1 MSCSYA
7 DGLSEYHDKGK
18 LGLPETFDGPDVV
31 ETKVSQLA
39 SWVASAR
46 HVVVYT
52 GAGIS
57 TSAGIPDF
65 RGPKGVWTLEKK
77 GEKPSMNVSWDDAR
91 PTLTHMAIA
100 KLVQAEKVKFVVS
113 QNIDGLHLRSGVG
126 RTSIAELH
134 GNMFVDQCDMCRRM
148 FVRDSPA
155 PTVGQKFVGG
165 DCPATKSNGR
175 NCRGKLRDFV
185 LDWEAELPQE
195 DLDMSDTHSME
206 ADLSIVMGSTL
217 QIIPAG
223 NMPTYGK
230 KYQPNGKLVIC
241 NLQPTKQDKKAD
253 LCIHTYVDDV
263 MRMLMKRLGLEI
275 PEYDPVFDPVKQV
288 RKKIFPNGMFL
299 DWTQDAELAGDLM
312 KIGEKLHEEHLAL
325 KREERKRKNLLKEE
339 EAVVKTK
346 KMQKRAEVEA
356 LEVKEESDDDK
367 DDVPL
372 AMRLGM
378 KNGKNKNGQK
388 LLKSEV
394 KQSSNGSANGSLK
407 NGALQNHERPS
418 CDAEEIEMK
427 GKSEETE
434 EEAFT
439 DEHDKSEGTG
449 DEGEEGVASEEPS
462 VPAL

>member
-1 MSCSYA
+1 M
-7 DGLSEYHDKGK
+7 
-18 LGLPETFDGPDVV
+18 
-31 ETKVSQLA
+31 
-39 SWVASAR
+39 
-46 HVVVYT
+46 
-52 GAGIS
+52 
-57 TSAGIPDF
+57 
-65 RGPKGVWTLEKK
+65 
-77 GEKPSMNVSWDDAR
+77 
-91 PTLTHMAIA
+91 
-100 KLVQAEKVKFVVS
+100 
-113 QNIDGLHLRSGVG
+113 
-126 RTSIAELH
+126 
-134 GNMFVDQCDMCRRM
+134 
-148 FVRDSPA
+148 
-155 PTVGQKFVGG
+155 
-165 DCPATKSNGR
+165 
-175 NCRGKLRDFV
+175 
-185 LDWEAELPQE
+185 
-195 DLDMSDTHSME
+195 
-206 ADLSIVMGSTL
+206 
-217 QIIPAG
+217 
-223 NMPTYGK
+223 
-230 KYQPNGKLVIC
+230 
-241 NLQPTKQDKKAD
+241 
-253 LCIHTYVDDV
+253 
-263 MRMLMKRLGLEI
+263 
-275 PEYDPVFDPVKQV
+275 
-288 RKKIFPNGMFL
+288 
-299 DWTQDAELAGDLM
+299 
-312 KIGEKLHEEHLAL
+312 

-356 LEVKEESDDDK
+356 LGVKEESDDDK